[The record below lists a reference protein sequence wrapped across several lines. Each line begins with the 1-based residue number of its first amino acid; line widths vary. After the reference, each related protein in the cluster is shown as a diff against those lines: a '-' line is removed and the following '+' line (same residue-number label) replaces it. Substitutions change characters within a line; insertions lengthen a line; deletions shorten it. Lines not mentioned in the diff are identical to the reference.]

1 MGALIAGVLLWSIVH
16 LVKSVAPGLRTNIRA
31 KIGEGPHQGLVA
43 LLIIAA
49 IALMVYGW
57 RTAQY
62 EFVYDPP
69 TWGRHLNMLLMVFA
83 IFLFGAA
90 QGKSQ
95 IKQFIRHPMLTGM
108 LLWAA
113 GHLLAN
119 GDSRSVVLFGGLG
132 LWALISIFT
141 VSRNE
146 GAWEKPTETATVRR
160 EMLGF
165 VIALVLYAILFGMHR
180 FYAGV
185 ALAGPNAPG
194 FS

>member
-16 LVKSVAPGLRTNIRA
+16 LVKSVAPGLRTAIRA
-31 KIGEGPHQGLVA
+31 KTGEGPHQGLVA
-43 LLIIAA
+43 LLIVTS
-49 IALMVYGW
+49 IALMIYGW

-69 TWGRHLNMLLMVFA
+69 TWSRHLNMLLMVFA

-90 QGKSQ
+90 QGKSK
-95 IKQFIRHPMLTGM
+95 IKQVIRHPMLTGM
-108 LLWAA
+108 LIWAS
-113 GHLLAN
+113 GHLIAN

-132 LWALISIFT
+132 LWALVSLFT

-146 GAWEKPTETATVRR
+146 GAWVKPTETATVGR
-160 EMLGF
+160 EILSI
-165 VIALVLYAILFGMHR
+165 VIALVLYIVLFGMHR

-194 FS
+194 

>member
-16 LVKSVAPGLRTNIRA
+16 LTKSVAPGVRSSLQT
-31 KIGEGPHQGLVA
+31 KLGEGPHKGLVA
-43 LLIIAA
+43 LLIVASL
-49 IALMVYGW
+49 ALIIYGW

-69 TWGRHLNMLLMVFA
+69 SWGRHVNMLTMVFA
-83 IFLFGAA
+83 IILFGAA

-95 IKQFIRHPMLTGM
+95 IKQFIRHPMLTGV
-108 LLWAA
+108 LVWAG
-113 GHLLAN
+113 GHLIAN

-132 LWALISIFT
+132 LWALISIIT

-146 GAWEKPTETATVRR
+146 GAWVKPTETATVGR
-160 EMLGF
+160 EILSIG
-165 VIALVLYAILFGMHR
+165 IALVLYIVLFGMHR

-194 FS
+194 

>member
-16 LVKSVAPGLRTNIRA
+16 LTKSVAPNFRSNIRA

-57 RTAQY
+57 RTAEY
-62 EFVYDPP
+62 IFVYDPP
-69 TWGRHLNMLLMVFA
+69 AWGRHLNMLLMIFS

-90 QGKSQ
+90 QGKSR
-95 IKQFIRHPMLTGM
+95 IKQWIRHPMLTGM
-108 LLWAA
+108 LVWAS

-119 GDSRSVVLFGGLG
+119 GDSRSLVLFGGLG

-146 GAWEKPTETATVRR
+146 GVWQKPTETATIGR
-160 EMLGF
+160 EMLSI
-165 VIALVLYAILFGMHR
+165 VITLVLYAVLFGTHR
-180 FYAGV
+180 YYTGV
-185 ALAGPNAPG
+185 ALVGA
-194 FS
+194 

>member
-31 KIGEGPHQGLVA
+31 KVGEGPHQGLVA
-43 LLIIAA
+43 VLIITA
-49 IALMVYGW
+49 IALMIYGW

-69 TWGRHLNMLLMVFA
+69 TWGRHLNMLTMIFA
-83 IFLFGAA
+83 ILLFGAA
-90 QGKSQ
+90 QGTSRV
-95 IKQFIRHPMLTGM
+95 KQVIRHPMLTGVGV
-108 LLWAA
+108 WSA

-119 GDSRSVVLFGGLG
+119 GDSRSLVLFGGLG
-132 LWALISIFT
+132 LWALLSIFT

-146 GAWEKPTETATVRR
+146 GAWVKPSETATMGR
-160 EMLGF
+160 EILSVM
-165 VIALVLYAILFGMHR
+165 IALVLYIVLFGMHR

-194 FS
+194 

>member
-16 LVKSVAPGLRTNIRA
+16 LTKSVAPGVRNGLQN
-31 KIGEGPHQGLVA
+31 KLGEGPHKGIVA
-43 LLIIAA
+43 LLIITAL
-49 IALMVYGW
+49 ALMIYGW

-69 TWGRHLNMLLMVFA
+69 TWGRHLNMLTMIFA
-83 IFLFGAA
+83 ILLFGAA
-90 QGKSQ
+90 QGKSWV
-95 IKQFIRHPMLTGM
+95 KQAIRHPMLTGVVV
-108 LLWAA
+108 WSA

-146 GAWEKPTETATVRR
+146 GAWVKPTETATMGR
-160 EMLGF
+160 EILSV
-165 VIALVLYAILFGMHR
+165 VIALVLYIVLFGMHR

-194 FS
+194 

>member
-1 MGALIAGVLLWSIVH
+1 MGALIAGVLLWSVVH
-16 LVKSVAPGLRTNIRA
+16 LVKSVAPGLRTAIRA
-31 KIGEGPHQGLVA
+31 KTGEGPHQGLVA
-43 LLIIAA
+43 LLIVTS
-49 IALMVYGW
+49 IALMIYGW

-69 TWGRHLNMLLMVFA
+69 TWSRHLNMLLMVFA

-90 QGKSQ
+90 QGKSK
-95 IKQFIRHPMLTGM
+95 IKQVIRHPMLTGM
-108 LLWAA
+108 LIWAS
-113 GHLLAN
+113 GHLIAN

-132 LWALISIFT
+132 LWALVSLFT

-146 GAWEKPTETATVRR
+146 GAWVKPTETATVGR
-160 EMLGF
+160 EILSI
-165 VIALVLYAILFGMHR
+165 VIALVLYIVLFGMHR

-194 FS
+194 

>member
-16 LVKSVAPGLRTNIRA
+16 LTKSVAPEFRESLQSKLG
-31 KIGEGPHQGLVA
+31 KGPHRGLVA

-49 IALMVYGW
+49 VALMIYGW
-57 RTAQY
+57 RTAQF

-69 TWGRHLNMLLMVFA
+69 TWGRHLNMLFMVFA
-83 IFLFGAA
+83 ILLFGAA

-95 IKQFIRHPMLTGM
+95 IRQWIRHPMLTGM
-108 LLWAA
+108 LVWAG

-146 GAWEKPTETATVRR
+146 GAWVKPTETASVGR
-160 EMLGF
+160 EILGF
-165 VIALVLYAILFGMHR
+165 IIALVLYGVLFMTHLYYTGMPLV
-180 FYAGV
+180 G
-185 ALAGPNAPG
+185 G
-194 FS
+194 

>member
-43 LLIIAA
+43 VLIITA
-49 IALMVYGW
+49 IALMIYGW

-69 TWGRHLNMLLMVFA
+69 TWGRHLNMLTMIFA
-83 IFLFGAA
+83 ILLFGAA
-90 QGKSQ
+90 QGKSRV
-95 IKQFIRHPMLTGM
+95 KQVIRHPMLTGVVV
-108 LLWAA
+108 WSA

-119 GDSRSVVLFGGLG
+119 GDSRSLVLFGGLG
-132 LWALISIFT
+132 LWALLSIFT

-146 GAWEKPTETATVRR
+146 GAWVKPSETATMGR
-160 EMLGF
+160 EILSV
-165 VIALVLYAILFGMHR
+165 VIALVLYIVLFGMHR

-194 FS
+194 

>member
-16 LVKSVAPGLRTNIRA
+16 LTKSVAPGVRSGLQN
-31 KIGEGPHQGLVA
+31 KLGEGPHKGIVA
-43 LLIIAA
+43 LLIITAL
-49 IALMVYGW
+49 ALMIYGW

-69 TWGRHLNMLLMVFA
+69 TWGRHLNMLTMVFA
-83 IFLFGAA
+83 ILLFGAA
-90 QGKSQ
+90 QGKSRV
-95 IKQFIRHPMLTGM
+95 KQAIRHPMLTGV
-108 LLWAA
+108 LVWSA

-146 GAWEKPTETATVRR
+146 GAWVKPTETATMGR
-160 EMLGF
+160 EILSI
-165 VIALVLYAILFGMHR
+165 VIALVLYIVLFGMHR

-194 FS
+194 

>member
-43 LLIIAA
+43 LLIVTS
-49 IALMVYGW
+49 IALMIYGW

-90 QGKSQ
+90 QGKSK
-95 IKQFIRHPMLTGM
+95 IKQVIRHPMLTGM
-108 LLWAA
+108 LIWAS
-113 GHLLAN
+113 GHLIAN

-132 LWALISIFT
+132 LWALISLFT

-146 GAWEKPTETATVRR
+146 GAWVKPTETATMGR
-160 EMLGF
+160 ETLS
-165 VIALVLYAILFGMHR
+165 VAIALVLYAILFGMHR

-185 ALAGPNAPG
+185 ALAGPNAAG
-194 FS
+194 

>member
-16 LVKSVAPGLRTNIRA
+16 LTKSVAPGVRSGLQN
-31 KIGEGPHQGLVA
+31 KLGEGPHKGIVA
-43 LLIIAA
+43 LLIITAL
-49 IALMVYGW
+49 ALMIYGW

-69 TWGRHLNMLLMVFA
+69 TWGRHLNMLTMIFA
-83 IFLFGAA
+83 ILLFGAA
-90 QGKSQ
+90 QGKSRV
-95 IKQFIRHPMLTGM
+95 KQAIRHPMLTGV
-108 LLWAA
+108 LVWSA

-146 GAWEKPTETATVRR
+146 GAWVKPTETATMGR
-160 EMLGF
+160 EILSV
-165 VIALVLYAILFGMHR
+165 VIALVLYIVLFGMHR

-194 FS
+194 

>member
-16 LVKSVAPGLRTNIRA
+16 LTKSVAPGVRTSIRS
-31 KIGEGPHQGLVA
+31 KIGAGPHQGLVA
-43 LLIIAA
+43 LLIITSL
-49 IALMVYGW
+49 ALIIYGW

-69 TWGRHLNMLLMVFA
+69 TWGRHLNMLTMVFA

-90 QGKSQ
+90 QGKSK
-95 IKQFIRHPMLTGM
+95 IKQVIRHPMLTGM
-108 LLWAA
+108 LVWAI
-113 GHLLAN
+113 GHLIAN

-132 LWALISIFT
+132 LWALISLFT

-146 GAWEKPTETATVRR
+146 GAWVKPDETATVGR
-160 EMLGF
+160 EILSV
-165 VIALVLYAILFGMHR
+165 VIALVLYIVLFGMHR

-194 FS
+194 